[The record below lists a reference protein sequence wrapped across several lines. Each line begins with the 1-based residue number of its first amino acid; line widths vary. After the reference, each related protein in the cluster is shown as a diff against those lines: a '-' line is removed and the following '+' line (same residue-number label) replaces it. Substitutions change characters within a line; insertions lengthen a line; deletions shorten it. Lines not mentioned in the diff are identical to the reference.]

1 MNNIKHI
8 LLRNKILT
16 LCLAVLFSVTV
27 TYISVAIAKPVTV
40 SDQATNC
47 FWYQKKTYYDTE
59 TKTIPVGGRIYFC
72 DGEIGSYGTITQYY
86 SLEYCDCIE
95 E

>member
-1 MNNIKHI
+1 M
-8 LLRNKILT
+8 T

-47 FWYQKKTYYDTE
+47 FWYQKKTI
-59 TKTIPVGGRIYFC
+59 TILRQKPFRSA
-72 DGEIGSYGTITQYY
+72 D
-86 SLEYCDCIE
+86 EYISATVKSVHTAQLHNIIR
-95 E
+95 